1 MRTPCSNSDYLGS
14 GFLDLGWLPCHLAP
28 VGHGV
33 GISYALRPGR
43 RDIEAST
50 NLDGI
55 LQGGVEQDWV
65 PKALRD
71 KKDRSQGV
79 FISNRTRKGA
89 FVVD

>member
-1 MRTPCSNSDYLGS
+1 MLTPCSNSNYLGS
-14 GFLDLGWLPCHLAP
+14 AFLDLGCLPCHLAF

-33 GISYALRPGR
+33 GISHALRPGR

-55 LQGGVEQDWV
+55 LHGGVEQDSV

-71 KKDRSQGV
+71 KKDRLQGV
-79 FISNRTRKGA
+79 FILNRTRKGA
-89 FVVD
+89 LLM